1 MTKKQLP
8 LSKDKIISAYMNYVL
23 THDEKPKSVYSF
35 SKFNGFEESEFYA
48 FFGNLEAVE
57 SSIIDNVFEKTLLL
71 LQKDTAYEG
80 YDSQAK
86 LLSFYF
92 TFFEILTL
100 NRSYFLQLFQADKKS
115 KSVKIYSKMRTEFK
129 QYLDANIVFEN
140 QVTNEKIQNIKEK
153 VTSETFWAQFFSI
166 LQFWMADSSAA
177 FEKTDIYIEKATKA
191 SFELMHIKPLES
203 IIDFGKFIFKEKMQ
217 QFQ

>member
-35 SKFNGFEESEFYA
+35 AKFNDMEESEFYT
-48 FFGNLEAVE
+48 FFGNLEALE
-57 SSIIDNVFEKTLLL
+57 SSLINNVFEKTMLL
-71 LQKDTAYEG
+71 LQKDAAYED
-80 YDSQAK
+80 YDSQTK

-100 NRSYFLQLFQADKKS
+100 NRSYFLHLFEAQKKS
-115 KSVKIYSKMRTEFK
+115 KSVKIYSKMRAEFK
-129 QYLDANIVFEN
+129 QYLDANIVFES
-140 QVTNEKIQNIKEK
+140 QIGNEKIQNIKER
-153 VTSETFWAQFFSI
+153 VTLETFWVQFFSI
-166 LQFWMADSSAA
+166 LQFWISDSSAA

-191 SFELMHIKPLES
+191 SFELMNIKPLES
-203 IIDFGKFIFKEKMQ
+203 LIDFGKFIFKEKMQ
-217 QFQ
+217 QS